1 MSLGFSIQEGLKGF
15 GRARMATF
23 ITITSVV
30 LALIMVGL
38 FILLAINIDH
48 WVEQKRQHLEV
59 EVFLEPLLGP
69 KETAN
74 IVNKL
79 KKLPAVQSVRYI
91 SQEQAAERFK
101 KEFGRDVRQVLGT
114 NPLPPSCIV
123 RLKPAYQNARAITRL
138 SQIVQTWDGVSDVVY
153 GRSLLKAIDRYVTLI
168 YLIIGGVGLL
178 LLFVATVLIHNSIR
192 LIIYAR
198 QGIIEIMKL
207 VGATRAFIRRPFLV
221 EGLLYGLIGGALA
234 DGAVWLLV
242 RGFRKWVYGGIIE
255 NWQVYALVL
264 GLGIL
269 IGFISSEVSVNKHLH
284 RLI

>member
-91 SQEQAAERFK
+91 SQQQAAERFK

-123 RLKPAYQNARAITRL
+123 RLKPAYQNARAITGL

-153 GRSLLKAIDRYVTLI
+153 GQSLLKAIDRYVTLI

-178 LLFVATVLIHNSIR
+178 LLLVATVLIHNSIR

-198 QGIIEIMKL
+198 HEIIEIMKL

-242 RGFRKWVYGGIIE
+242 RGFRKWVYAGIIE

-269 IGFISSEVSVNKHLH
+269 IGFISSEMSVNKHLH